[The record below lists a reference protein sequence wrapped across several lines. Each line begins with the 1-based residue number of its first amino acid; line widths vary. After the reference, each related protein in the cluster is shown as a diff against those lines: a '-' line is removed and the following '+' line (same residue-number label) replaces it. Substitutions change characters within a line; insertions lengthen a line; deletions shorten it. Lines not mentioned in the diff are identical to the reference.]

1 MKWWPLQTRKGL
13 KVVVGLHPW
22 QTSQPILTS
31 SCITTNSLL
40 VPYHIRSLDLQK
52 HTVQFFLNFSILLH
66 QHSQNKHPICTA
78 LSWYEA
84 IRSIPQASFH
94 TTRLTSI
101 LCNWDVRY
109 VIWTKSLFTLDPS
122 IVAFTY
128 SLLILCTSWFPTCP
142 PSIPSFSLLI
152 FFIHKNLKVLLLP
165 PHQTPCTH

>member
-1 MKWWPLQTRKGL
+1 MIATANKKGAQ
-13 KVVVGLHPW
+13 GGGGI
-22 QTSQPILTS
+22 TSLTDFSTNPDFLVHYHKFSLSTLSYTFSRSTKTHS
-31 SCITTNSLL
+31 SVLSE
-40 VPYHIRSLDLQK
+40 
-52 HTVQFFLNFSILLH
+52 LLH

-94 TTRLTSI
+94 ATRLTSI
-101 LCNWDVRY
+101 LCHWYVRY

-142 PSIPSFSLLI
+142 PSIPSSSLLI